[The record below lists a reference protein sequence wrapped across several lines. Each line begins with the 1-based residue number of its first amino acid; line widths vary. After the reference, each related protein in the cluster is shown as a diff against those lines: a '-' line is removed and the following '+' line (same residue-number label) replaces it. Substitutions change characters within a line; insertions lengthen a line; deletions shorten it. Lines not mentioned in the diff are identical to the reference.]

1 MARDKREEKQKDKKR
16 PEMGTSGGTGFRSWA
31 GGSTGTSISSPGF
44 SRQADSSN
52 TGACITSARSNSS
65 DSTHSGSGP
74 GLDPRASLLSFAA
87 VAASAVFLPGRTP
100 FWKFAAILALL
111 ISINYLIN
119 RQPGKLM
126 RKLLHLLLFLLPFFI
141 FLVALTLLFSGKKAT
156 PAQTL
161 FNLGQIAV
169 RMIIIIA
176 ADVVFILGQTPED
189 IMAALHQ
196 SHLPRPITRL
206 LTSAARYYQILMDEA
221 VSSFRARAS
230 RERGRRPVMKR
241 LKITGLIIENI
252 FMRVVERSQRIY
264 AAMLSRGY
272 EGQLFFLKK
281 FKFGG
286 REAVLV
292 VALMMILLVTVLI

>member
-1 MARDKREEKQKDKKR
+1 
-16 PEMGTSGGTGFRSWA
+16 
-31 GGSTGTSISSPGF
+31 
-44 SRQADSSN
+44 
-52 TGACITSARSNSS
+52 
-65 DSTHSGSGP
+65 
-74 GLDPRASLLSFAA
+74 
-87 VAASAVFLPGRTP
+87 
-100 FWKFAAILALL
+100 
-111 ISINYLIN
+111 
-119 RQPGKLM
+119 M

-141 FLVALTLLFSGKKAT
+141 FLLLVTLLFSGKKVS
-156 PAQTL
+156 PAQSL

-176 ADVVFILGQTPED
+176 ADVVFILSQTPED

-196 SHLPRPITRL
+196 SHLPRPIIRL
-206 LTSAARYYQILMDEA
+206 LTSAARYYQILTDEA

-292 VALMMILLVTVLI
+292 VALMGILLVTVLI